1 MLISMPAMEEIYKRC
16 CGVSEDRDPDR
27 DYVHPTRLINFLVG
41 LRGKNETMAIGG
53 PWSPSLDGPNPEK
66 DPSVLIRTA
75 VRTCKALTGIDL
87 SSCTQWYAF
96 FQTVILF
103 IDRKSL
109 EHFYKQLFFKAPI
122 PYKEQCDITEFFC
135 SLIFAH
141 SAFRQYHFAIEYRR
155 SQFAGI
161 FIS

>member
-87 SSCTQWYAF
+87 SSCTQWYVF
-96 FQTVILF
+96 SNRNLF
-103 IDRKSL
+103 VECTSL
-109 EHFYKQLFFKAPI
+109 EHFHKQLFFKAPI
-122 PYKEQCDITEFFC
+122 CYKEQCDITEFFC
-135 SLIFAH
+135 PLILH
-141 SAFRQYHFAIEYRR
+141 YLYFRRYYKPKVTIAEF
-155 SQFAGI
+155 FI
-161 FIS
+161 F

>member
-87 SSCTQWYAF
+87 SSCTQWY
-96 FQTVILF
+96 VLS
-103 IDRKSL
+103 RKNTFRCTSL
-109 EHFYKQLFFKAPI
+109 KHFHRLLFFKAPI
-122 PYKEQCDITEFFC
+122 RSKSNVISPNF
-135 SLIFAH
+135 
-141 SAFRQYHFAIEYRR
+141 SAR
-155 SQFAGI
+155 
-161 FIS
+161 

>member
-87 SSCTQWYAF
+87 SSCTQWYVF
-96 FQTVILF
+96 LNRNT
-103 IDRKSL
+103 
-109 EHFYKQLFFKAPI
+109 
-122 PYKEQCDITEFFC
+122 FC
-135 SLIFAH
+135 
-141 SAFRQYHFAIEYRR
+141 
-155 SQFAGI
+155 
-161 FIS
+161 

>member
-1 MLISMPAMEEIYKRC
+1 MPAMEEIYKRC

-96 FQTVILF
+96 SSSIIFFFFFFVECFWKHSF
-103 IDRKSL
+103 IDS
-109 EHFYKQLFFKAPI
+109 FF
-122 PYKEQCDITEFFC
+122 
-135 SLIFAH
+135 
-141 SAFRQYHFAIEYRR
+141 
-155 SQFAGI
+155 
-161 FIS
+161 

>member
-53 PWSPSLDGPNPEK
+53 PWSPSLDGLNPEK

-75 VRTCKALTGIDL
+75 VRTCTALTGIDL
-87 SSCTQWYAF
+87 SSCTQWYGSSNIDIPF
-96 FQTVILF
+96 YFYYLKWNLKHF
-103 IDRKSL
+103 IER
-109 EHFYKQLFFKAPI
+109 A
-122 PYKEQCDITEFFC
+122 T
-135 SLIFAH
+135 
-141 SAFRQYHFAIEYRR
+141 
-155 SQFAGI
+155 
-161 FIS
+161 

>member
-96 FQTVILF
+96 SSSNTFCCIILLMYNTL
-103 IDRKSL
+103 K
-109 EHFYKQLFFKAPI
+109 HFYRTASLKSRFVTKNNVVSLNFFSRAHI
-122 PYKEQCDITEFFC
+122 
-135 SLIFAH
+135 AH
-141 SAFRQYHFAIEYRR
+141 STFQQYYFANK
-155 SQFAGI
+155 
-161 FIS
+161 